1 MKIPEEILQLAFYRY
16 QIIKENIG
24 VEILQT
30 LNRSAMLFEGKFV
43 EEGEDAEIQEKQ
55 QEIDTEIQEELI
67 LKELEKVEEYN
78 QNARESIE
86 DMAGF

>member
-43 EEGEDAEIQEKQ
+43 EEG
-55 QEIDTEIQEELI
+55 
-67 LKELEKVEEYN
+67 
-78 QNARESIE
+78 
-86 DMAGF
+86 